1 MSGQTLMIAFHG
13 ALVIFLLTSVV
24 GDLKHRTIPN
34 WLTAGVAILA
44 LLYWPLAGAPIWPD
58 IALQA
63 ALAALVFAAFVVAF
77 YFRAMGGGDVKLIG
91 ALSLWFPL
99 LELMRFLL
107 IMAMLGG
114 LLTFAFWVHHK
125 VTKSSQ
131 TLEIPYGV
139 AIAAAGLWAVYERY
153 LNHFA

>member
-1 MSGQTLMIAFHG
+1 MIAFHG
-13 ALVIFLLTSVV
+13 ALVILLMMSVV
-24 GDLKHRTIPN
+24 GDLKTRTIPN

-44 LLYWPLAGAPIWPD
+44 LLYWVLMGAPLWPD
-58 IALQA
+58 IAMQA
-63 ALAALVFAAFVVAF
+63 ALAATVFAAFTVAF

-114 LLTFAFWVHHK
+114 LLTFAFWVRHK

-139 AIAAAGLWAVYERY
+139 AIAAAGLWVVYERY